1 MKTKE
6 INLPEIIGKGYGKFW
21 KDTTHRYV
29 ICKGSRSSKKSK
41 TTALWIIYHMMKY
54 PLSNALVVRQV
65 YNTHRD
71 STYSDLQW
79 AVNRLKVSHLW
90 KFSKSSL
97 WVEYMPTGQRIM
109 FRGCDNAMSI
119 TSISVPKGVLN
130 ICWFEEFF
138 QINEDDF
145 NKIDMSI
152 RGELPPGYFFRI
164 IGTFNPWSD
173 KHFSKK
179 RFFDDPDEM
188 TYSFTTNYMVNEWN
202 GPETIKLFENM
213 KKRNPRRYRIE
224 GLGEWGIS
232 EGLVYD
238 NWEVSNFNLK
248 DIPNSQDFI
257 LCYGADFGFN
267 DPTTILSIAVDEEN
281 KYIYIYSELYKK
293 YMTPDDIEKMIKD
306 NNLQKCRIIA
316 DCSRPEIISQ
326 LNRKGCNV
334 VACKKGKDSIL
345 TGIQFI
351 QDYKIIVHPSCTH
364 VQEELSL
371 YCWDKDK
378 LGNKLD
384 KPEDTNNH
392 TLDALRYSLEPIMK
406 PKQKSRVR
414 SW

>member
-1 MKTKE
+1 MRTRVN
-6 INLPEIIGKGYGKFW
+6 IAEIIGKGYGKFW
-21 KDTTHRYV
+21 RDTTHRYV

-41 TTALWIIYHMMKY
+41 TTALWIIYTMMKY

-79 AVNRLKVSHLW
+79 AAERLKVSHLW
-90 KFSKSSL
+90 RFSKSL
-97 WVEYMPTGQRIM
+97 LTAEYIPTGQKIL

-130 ICWFEEFF
+130 IAWFEEFY
-138 QINEDDF
+138 QISEDDF

-152 RGELPPGYFFRI
+152 RGTLPEGYFFRI
-164 IGTFNPWSD
+164 IATFNPWSD

-179 RFFDDPDEM
+179 RFFDNPDEM
-188 TYSFTTNYMVNEWN
+188 TYSFTTNYLLNEWN
-202 GPETIKLFENM
+202 GPETIKLFEVM
-213 KKRNPRRYRIE
+213 KERNPRRYRIE

-238 NWEVSNFNLK
+238 NWEVSSFNLK

-267 DPTTILSIAVDEEN
+267 DPTTILSVAVDEEN
-281 KYIYIYSELYKK
+281 KYIYIYNELYKK
-293 YMTPDDIEKMIKD
+293 FLTPDDIEKLIKD
-306 NNLQKCRIIA
+306 NNLQKSRIIA
-316 DCSRPEIISQ
+316 DNARPEIINQ

-334 VACKKGKDSIL
+334 VACKKGKDSVL

-351 QDYKIIVHPSCTH
+351 QDYKIIVHASCIH
-364 VQEELSL
+364 VQEELAL

-378 LGNKLD
+378 LGNRLD
-384 KPEDTNNH
+384 KPEDNNNH
-392 TLDALRYSLEPIMK
+392 TLDALRYSLEPVMK
-406 PKQKSRVR
+406 PKQKSRAR